1 MNFKDYTN
9 KISDNTEIKFE
20 QLVEGII
27 SLL

>member
-1 MNFKDYTN
+1 MNFNDYTN